1 MSSCTRRKFSR
12 PAESCAAPAEV
23 NLEIRE
29 ADALDIAEHQTQ
41 LSHAEDLNSNALHN
55 EGDQA
60 AVEAGGFGRIVL
72 SSHVRR
78 QVAQRVLP
86 ALI

>member
-12 PAESCAAPAEV
+12 PAESCADPAEV

-41 LSHAEDLNSNALHN
+41 LSHAEDLDSNALHN

-60 AVEAGGFGRIVL
+60 AVEAGGRIVL

-78 QVAQRVLP
+78 QVVKRVLP